1 MSFSHLKS
9 SLIQVQSIFSNLNYS
24 WALVGGL
31 AISVRSEPRFT
42 NDLDLAVSVASDEQA
57 ESLTFKLI
65 KRGANLEFTLDQDEQ
80 KRLSMVSLKFD
91 KVSHTSI
98 DLLFASSGIET
109 EITQNAELL
118 EAFPNIIIPVASLAH
133 LAALKLL
140 SVSIKRMKDLS
151 DLNALKEVMTPQ
163 DLELTLEA
171 CRLIKSRGYNRG
183 LDLELRY
190 KRWVQ
195 GKLPITD

>member
-42 NDLDLAVSVASDEQA
+42 NDLDLAISVASDEQA

-65 KRGANLEFTLDQDEQ
+65 KQGANLEFTLDQDEQ

-98 DLLFASSGIET
+98 DLLFASSGIEA
-109 EITQNAELL
+109 EITQKSVLL
-118 EAFPNIIIPVASLAH
+118 
-133 LAALKLL
+133 
-140 SVSIKRMKDLS
+140 
-151 DLNALKEVMTPQ
+151 
-163 DLELTLEA
+163 
-171 CRLIKSRGYNRG
+171 
-183 LDLELRY
+183 
-190 KRWVQ
+190 
-195 GKLPITD
+195 